1 MSDELIF
8 DSERQELRDRK
19 KRWLI
24 PLLVLAGIL
33 LAVVIVSL
41 LLRSG
46 KTAAHTFGLR
56 CDAHLIAHF
65 FEPQLSAINQ
75 CRIDSS
81 GGRQNMDMRLHRLQ
95 HRLVN

>member
-41 LLRSG
+41 LGQVATEEL
-46 KTAAHTFGLR
+46 F
-56 CDAHLIAHF
+56 
-65 FEPQLSAINQ
+65 PP
-75 CRIDSS
+75 
-81 GGRQNMDMRLHRLQ
+81 
-95 HRLVN
+95 